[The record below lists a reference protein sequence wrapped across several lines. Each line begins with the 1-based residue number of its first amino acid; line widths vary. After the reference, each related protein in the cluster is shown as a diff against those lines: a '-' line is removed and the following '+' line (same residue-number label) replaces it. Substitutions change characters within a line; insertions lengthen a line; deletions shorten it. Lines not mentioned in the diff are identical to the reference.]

1 MVSGPEQMHAA
12 YVESLGGT
20 DAIRYGM
27 LPVPRCGP
35 GDVLLQVE
43 AVAVDN
49 VDTFVRSGRFP
60 TALTFPFV
68 IGRDVVGTVVGRGAE
83 VTTPNVGDRVWCNSL
98 GHDGRQGPTSEY
110 TTAPAD
116 RVYSLP
122 AGVDPV
128 VAVAVAH
135 PAATAHLA
143 LYTHAGLRAVETVFV
158 AGGAGHVG
166 SALTVMA
173 ARSGARVLVSAR
185 ADDDE
190 WCRSSGAAEVL
201 DYTAP
206 DLAGR
211 LRSAAPDGIDV
222 LVDTSGRLDL
232 ATTLNLLA
240 TRGRI
245 VVMAGMDRQLECR
258 AGDLYP
264 RDRSLIGFAIS
275 NATSDELAEAAQ
287 HVTTL
292 LADGV
297 LRPRNVEEL
306 PLSAAGEAHRR
317 LEAGDARGIRLVLR
331 PEH

>member
-1 MVSGPEQMHAA
+1 MPVPDHMHAA

-20 DAIRYGM
+20 DAIRYGL

-35 GDVLLQVE
+35 GEVLLRVE

-49 VDTFVRSGRFP
+49 VDTFVRSGRFR
-60 TALTFPFV
+60 TDITFPFV
-68 IGRDVVGTVVGRGAE
+68 IGRDVVGTVVDRGTE
-83 VTTPNVGDRVWCNSL
+83 VTTPRIGDRVWCNSL
-98 GHDGRQGPTSEY
+98 GHAGRQGPTSEY
-110 TTAPAD
+110 TTAPVE

-122 AGVDPV
+122 AGVDPA

-173 ARSGARVLVSAR
+173 SRSGAYVLVSAR
-185 ADDDE
+185 ADDHE
-190 WCRSSGAAEVL
+190 WCRSSGAATVL
-201 DYTAP
+201 DYAAP
-206 DLAGR
+206 DLAEQ
-211 LRSAAPDGIDV
+211 LRAAAPDGIDV
-222 LVDTSGRLDL
+222 LVDTSGRHDL
-232 ATTLNLLA
+232 ATTLELLA

-245 VVMAGMDRQLECR
+245 VVMSGMDRKLECR
-258 AGDLYP
+258 AGDLYTH
-264 RDRSLIGFAIS
+264 DRSLLGFAIT
-275 NATSDELAEAAQ
+275 NATAEELAEAAQ

-292 LADGV
+292 LTDGV
-297 LRPRNVEEL
+297 LRPRHIEEL

-317 LEAGDARGIRLVLR
+317 LEAGEARGTRLVLR
-331 PEH
+331 PGN

>member
-1 MVSGPEQMHAA
+1 MPAPEHMHAA
-12 YVESLGGT
+12 YVESLGGV
-20 DAIRYGM
+20 DAIRYGL

-35 GDVLLQVE
+35 GDVLLRVE

-49 VDTFVRSGRFP
+49 VDTFVRSGRFR
-60 TALTFPFV
+60 TEMTFPFV
-68 IGRDVVGTVVGRGAE
+68 IGRDVVGTVVDRGAD
-83 VTTPNVGDRVWCNSL
+83 VTAPNIGDRVWCNSL

-110 TTAPAD
+110 TTAPVE

-122 AGVDPV
+122 EGVDPV

-143 LYTHAGLRAVETVFV
+143 LYTHAGLRAVDTVFV

-166 SALTVMA
+166 SALTAMA
-173 ARSGARVLVSAR
+173 ARSGASVLASAR
-185 ADDDE
+185 AQDHE
-190 WCRSSGAAEVL
+190 WCRSAGAAQVF
-201 DYTAP
+201 DYAAP
-206 DLAGR
+206 DLIEQ
-211 LRSAAPDGIDV
+211 LRAAAPNGVDV

-232 ATTLNLLA
+232 SDALELLA
-240 TRGRI
+240 LRGRI
-245 VVMAGMDRQLECR
+245 VVMAGMDRKLECR

-264 RDRSLIGFAIS
+264 RDRSLLGFAIS
-275 NATSDELAEAAQ
+275 NATTDELAEAAR

-297 LRPRNVEEL
+297 LRPRHIEEL

-317 LEAGDARGIRLVLR
+317 LEAGEARGTRLVLR
-331 PEH
+331 PDN